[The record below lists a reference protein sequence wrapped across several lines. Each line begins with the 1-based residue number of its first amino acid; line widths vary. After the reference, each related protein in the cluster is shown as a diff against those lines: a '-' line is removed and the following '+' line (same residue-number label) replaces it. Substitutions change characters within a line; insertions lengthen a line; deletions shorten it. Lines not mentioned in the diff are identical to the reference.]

1 MSLYKGK
8 SGYILSPSVLSADF
22 SKLGEDVKAIAKTP
36 WVHLDVMDGAFVPNI
51 SFGPDVIK
59 SVRGISKQIFD
70 THLMVNE
77 PIRYIKNFVDAGADS
92 ISIHVEACEDVK
104 ATLDAVKSYN
114 IMSSI
119 AINPETPIE
128 KIYPYLE
135 MVDMVL
141 VMSVHP
147 GFGGQSFIED
157 TYAKL
162 DTLTNKLDSLGLSDK
177 VDIEVDG
184 GVSLKNVDKVIEAG
198 ANIIVAGSGVYKGD
212 IDENIVGFASVF
224 SRY

>member
-1 MSLYKGK
+1 MSLYRGK

-128 KIYPYLE
+128 EIYPYLE

-157 TYAKL
+157 TFDKL
-162 DTLTNKLDSLGLSDK
+162 DTLSNKLVSLGLDDK

-212 IDENIVGFASVF
+212 IDENIVGFDSVF

>member
-1 MSLYKGK
+1 MSLYRGK

-104 ATLDAVKSYN
+104 ATLDTVKSYN

-128 KIYPYLE
+128 EIYPYLE

-157 TYAKL
+157 TYDKL

-212 IDENIVGFASVF
+212 IDENIAGFDSVF